1 MAQRE
6 SQDTRGA
13 AAIAAPYGRGAAGI
27 WLPSRPPGEKAGAPQ
42 TLISEGMNLV
52 ASGEFSFVD
61 PVCGPVTFQLS
72 VWRHRLNELP
82 EYEVVVE

>member
-1 MAQRE
+1 
-6 SQDTRGA
+6 
-13 AAIAAPYGRGAAGI
+13 
-27 WLPSRPPGEKAGAPQ
+27 
-42 TLISEGMNLV
+42 MNLV